1 MPDHMNRSPCPPLL
15 DTAPTDLAKPIRDAV
30 VSFEVQPLTD
40 ATKNGPRRIAGVA
53 KEADKI
59 NLNRYYFGLDCCTDM
74 VNAAQVPMEQ
84 GELIGLNGHPDF
96 WVDGRKGRIDD
107 VAIRFDKLWMDGK
120 LMKFEGTLVGT
131 ARGRDLMAVLDS
143 GVKVGMSTNINGML
157 EYKQARDVDESW
169 PDPEEWI
176 GVVQV
181 GARLTTIDAVMTPSD
196 SAGDVQAADSH
207 NPNREESTVKNLQE
221 LKEKFPDLYAQ
232 AVADGK
238 KEAGTTSLE
247 DQLAAERTERLKL
260 EREIQDGKRTAIA
273 TKALAD
279 ANLPKLGKSGDIDLD
294 ARFEKRV
301 TDAALRADSDQEAA
315 TEVAAMI
322 AERKL
327 NTGQVTDG
335 AGTPPNTPNV
345 PRKDQVQDAQ
355 KGGKNLVSSVRAGLG
370 LT

>member
-1 MPDHMNRSPCPPLL
+1 MPDQMNRSPCRPIL
-15 DTAPTDLAKPIRDAV
+15 DHAPADSSKPIRDAV
-30 VSFEVQPLTD
+30 VSFEVQALTD
-40 ATKNGPRRIAGVA
+40 AKNGARRIAGVA

-74 VNAAQVPMEQ
+74 VNAAQVPMDS
-84 GELIGLNGHPDF
+84 GELIGLNGHPDV
-96 WVDGRKGRIDD
+96 WIDGRKGRIDD

-120 LMKFEGTLVGT
+120 LMKFEGQLVGT

-207 NPNREESTVKNLQE
+207 NPNHREEPAVKNLQE

-238 KEAGTTSLE
+238 KEAGATTLE
-247 DQLAAERTERLKL
+247 DQLAAERVARLAL
-260 EREIQDGKRTAIA
+260 EKKIQDDRRTGIA
-273 TKALAD
+273 TRALAD
-279 ANLPKLGKSGDIDLD
+279 AKLPKLGKSGDIDLD

-301 TDAALRADSDQEAA
+301 TDAAIRADSDEEATA
-315 TEVAAMI
+315 EVAAQI
-322 AERKL
+322 AERKVG
-327 NTGQVTDG
+327 TAPVADTAG
-335 AGTPPNTPNV
+335 AGKNNPDV
-345 PRKDQVQDAQ
+345 PRQDQVQDG
-355 KGGKNLVSSVRAGLG
+355 KKSGKNLVSSVRAGLG

>member
-1 MPDHMNRSPCPPLL
+1 MPHPMNRSPCPPLL
-15 DTAPTDLAKPIRDAV
+15 DSAPTEPAKPIRDAV

-40 ATKNGPRRIAGVA
+40 AQAGPRRIAGVA

-59 NLNRYYFGLDCCTDM
+59 NLNRYYFSLECCTDM

-107 VAIRFDKLWMDGK
+107 VAIRFDRLWMDGK

-143 GVKVGMSTNINGML
+143 GVRVGMSTNINGML
-157 EYKQARDVDESW
+157 EYQQARDVDETW

-207 NPNREESTVKNLQE
+207 NPNHREEPTVKNLQE

-247 DQLAAERTERLKL
+247 DQLAAERTARLKL
-260 EREIQDGKRTAIA
+260 EREIQDGKRAAIA
-273 TKALAD
+273 TKALTD
-279 ANLPKLGKSGDIDLD
+279 ASLPKLGKSGDIDLD

-301 TDAALRADSDQEAA
+301 TDAALRAESDEEAA

-327 NTGQVTDG
+327 NTAQVTDTT
-335 AGTPPNTPNV
+335 APNTPGI

-355 KGGKNLVSSVRAGLG
+355 KGGRNLVSSVRAGLG

>member
-1 MPDHMNRSPCPPLL
+1 MPDQLNRSPCPPLL
-15 DTAPTDLAKPIRDAV
+15 DHAPADTVKPIRDAV

-40 ATKNGPRRIAGVA
+40 AKNGPRRIAGVA

-59 NLNRYYFGLDCCTDM
+59 NLNRYYFSLDACQDM
-74 VNAAQVPMEQ
+74 VNAAQVPMEA

-107 VAIRFDKLWMDGK
+107 VAIRFDKLWMDGT
-120 LMKFEGTLVGT
+120 LMRFEGQLVGT

-157 EYKQARDVDESW
+157 EYKQARDVDDSW

-181 GARLTTIDAVMTPSD
+181 GARLTTIDAVMTPAD

-207 NPNREESTVKNLQE
+207 NPHREEPPVKDLKE
-221 LKEKFPDLYAQ
+221 LKEKYPELYAQ

-238 KEAGTTSLE
+238 KEAGTTTLE
-247 DQLAAERTERLKL
+247 DQLAAERTARLNL
-260 EREIQDGKRTAIA
+260 EKRILEDGRKAIA
-273 TKALAD
+273 SAALTD
-279 ANLPKLGKSGDIDLD
+279 AKLPKLGKAGDIDLD

-301 TDAALRADSDQEAA
+301 TDAALRAESDDEARA
-315 TEVAAMI
+315 EVAALI

-327 NTGQVTDG
+327 STGVTDAQANNPDIPTKTDVTDG
-335 AGTPPNTPNV
+335 QN
-345 PRKDQVQDAQ
+345 
-355 KGGKNLVSSVRAGLG
+355 KGPNLVTNVRAGLG